1 VQDSWVEWLE
11 LVRALYA
18 TRPGLGRTDI
28 GDEGKAMTTK
38 KLKVIQWATGNV
50 GTRSLRRVVEHPEME
65 LVGLWV
71 SAPEKVGLDAAR
83 LIERDIGYVG
93 ACPDTGVIAT
103 HDVDALIALDADCV
117 LYMRQGTDI
126 AEVCRLLAS
135 GKNIVTTRGD
145 FHSPDLMDPKDRAA
159 VEAACAKGGTSIY
172 STGSSPGF
180 ITEAMTLQLLSL
192 QRRLDCITID
202 EYADMTSRD
211 SPDMI
216 FNIMGYGVSPGQFDQ
231 RKVDYVKHD
240 FAASLA
246 QVADAIGIAIDSWDA
261 FGELSAAKSDKQ
273 IAAGLIPAGTVGA
286 QRITIE
292 GKKDGTARL
301 RFRANWYCT
310 TDIEQDWGLRES
322 GWKVRVEGDTPMEMN
337 ITFPCSEEEYP
348 KVTPGFTAHRAVNA
362 VQAVCAADAGIRT
375 TVDLPQII
383 ARL

>member
-1 VQDSWVEWLE
+1 
-11 LVRALYA
+11 
-18 TRPGLGRTDI
+18 
-28 GDEGKAMTTK
+28 MTIR
-38 KLKVIQWATGNV
+38 VIQWATGNV
-50 GTRSLRRVVEHPEME
+50 GTRSLRRVVEHPDME

-71 SAPEKVGLDAAR
+71 SNPEKAGLDAAR
-83 LIERDIGYVG
+83 LIERDIGYEG
-93 ACPDTGVIAT
+93 ACPDTGVIASS
-103 HDVDALIALDADCV
+103 DVDALAALEADCV

-145 FHSPDLMDPKDRAA
+145 FHSPDLMSPEDRAA
-159 VEAACAKGGTSIY
+159 VEAACSAGNSSIY

-202 EYADMTSRD
+202 EYADMTSRN
-211 SPDMI
+211 SPDLI
-216 FNIMGYGVSPGQFDQ
+216 FNVMGYGVSPGQFDQ

-246 QVADAIGIAIDSWDA
+246 QVAKAIGVGIDSWDA

-292 GKKDGTARL
+292 GKKDGVARL

-310 TDIEQDWGLRES
+310 ADIEHDWNLRES
-322 GWKVRVEGDTPMEMN
+322 GWKVQVEGDTPMEMN
-337 ITFPCSEEEYP
+337 ISFPCSDEDYP
-348 KVTPGFTAHRAVNA
+348 KVTPGFTAHRAVNS
-362 VQAVCAADAGIRT
+362 VHAVCAAAPGIRT
-375 TVDLPQII
+375 TADMAQVVAQL
-383 ARL
+383 

>member
-1 VQDSWVEWLE
+1 MKPL
-11 LVRALYA
+11 R
-18 TRPGLGRTDI
+18 
-28 GDEGKAMTTK
+28 
-38 KLKVIQWATGNV
+38 VIQWATGNV
-50 GTRSLRRVVEHPEME
+50 GTRSLRRVTEHPHME

-71 SAPEKVGLDAAR
+71 SNPEKVGLDAAR
-83 LIERDIGYVG
+83 LIERDIGYEG

-103 HDVDALIALDADCV
+103 SDAAALIATDADCV
-117 LYMRQGTDI
+117 LYMRQGTDM
-126 AEVCRLLAS
+126 AEVCCLLAS

-145 FHSPDLMDPKDRAA
+145 FHSPGLMPPEDRAA
-159 VEAACAKGGTSIY
+159 VEAACKKGGTSIY

-202 EYADMTSRD
+202 EYADMTSRN
-211 SPDMI
+211 SPDLI
-216 FNIMGYGVSPGQFDQ
+216 FNVMGYGVSPGQFDQ
-231 RKVDYVKHD
+231 LKVDYVKHD

-246 QVADAIGIAIDSWDA
+246 QVAEAIGVEIDSWDA

-292 GKKDGTARL
+292 GKKDGAARL

-310 TDIEQDWGLRES
+310 TDIEDDWGLRES

-337 ITFPCSEEEYP
+337 ITFPCSDEDYP

-362 VQAVCAADAGIRT
+362 VHAVVAAAPGIRT
-375 TVDLPQII
+375 TVDMEQVV